1 MHFISSEK
9 TWNRKSSP
17 IWKEI
22 FSQPHP
28 VTKMVE
34 ANSSIQSDSLIE
46 IVGDVIDEN
55 NVGVG

>member
-1 MHFISSEK
+1 
-9 TWNRKSSP
+9 
-17 IWKEI
+17 
-22 FSQPHP
+22 
-28 VTKMVE
+28 MVE